1 MKMKPVSWNDDKMR
15 EKQCKVISTC
25 GGGTWSLRLEDQSQR
40 DETLQGT
47 KCEIVLGLASILF
60 SLIWKIKGR
69 NNQSNQMKAQRE
81 EEMTIIS
88 FHYLFTQ

>member
-47 KCEIVLGLASILF
+47 KCEIVLGLASIPF
-60 SLIWKIKGR
+60 SFIWKIKWR
-69 NNQSNQMKAQRE
+69 NTQSNQMKVNVWKRWQ
-81 EEMTIIS
+81 
-88 FHYLFTQ
+88 